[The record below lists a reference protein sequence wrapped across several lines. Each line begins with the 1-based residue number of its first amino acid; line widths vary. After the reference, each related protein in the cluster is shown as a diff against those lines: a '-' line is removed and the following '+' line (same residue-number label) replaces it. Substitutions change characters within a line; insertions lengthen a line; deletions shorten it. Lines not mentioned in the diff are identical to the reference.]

1 MTKDYLSTLASEIGR
16 YSSNSGG
23 EVTNIYLDGRL
34 IQRQVK
40 NTQKDRNFAANN

>member
-16 YSSNSGG
+16 YSNNSGG
-23 EVTNIYLDGRL
+23 GVVNVYLDGRL

-40 NTQKDRNFAANN
+40 NTQNDRNFATNN